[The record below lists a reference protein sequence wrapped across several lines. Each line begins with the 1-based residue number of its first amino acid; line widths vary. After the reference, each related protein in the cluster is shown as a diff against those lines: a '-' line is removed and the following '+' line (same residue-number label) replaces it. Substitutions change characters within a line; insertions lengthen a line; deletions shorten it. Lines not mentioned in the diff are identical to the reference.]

1 MWKPLIMSFDQKTL
15 ALLNVNCA
23 NPLTQRFA
31 ATTSPVLL
39 NFHKLSPPMQDV
51 KNKDLCCIVISSQ
64 KAAFPLISHENTHTH
79 TSEFNKSVTC
89 SSQVF
94 HWHLLLQ
101 QTDD

>member
-15 ALLNVNCA
+15 ALLNVNRA

-39 NFHKLSPPMQDV
+39 NFHKRHRQCRMLKTRISAVLLFPHKKLLSPLFPM
-51 KNKDLCCIVISSQ
+51 K
-64 KAAFPLISHENTHTH
+64 THTH